1 MPNPDSIDNH
11 ILDVINIYKVKH
23 IIDINVPKNIIISTI
38 QLNIFLKFIFIIHI
52 WIVIN
57 YNTSCFS
64 YRTLKFQ
71 SSPFNSQ
78 EE

>member
-1 MPNPDSIDNH
+1 MPNPDNIDNH

-57 YNTSCFS
+57 
-64 YRTLKFQ
+64 
-71 SSPFNSQ
+71 
-78 EE
+78 